1 MDDLET
7 KLARL
12 DAEWTRTDHQTL
24 ERSFSFGSFAEAFAF
39 MTLVAFEAE
48 RLNHHPDWR
57 NVYNQVWISLTTHD
71 AGSLTELDVTL
82 AERIEILSRRW
93 AD

>member
-7 KLARL
+7 KLTRL
-12 DAEWTRTDHQTL
+12 DAEWIRTDRQTL
-24 ERSFSFGSFAEAFAF
+24 ERSFSFASFAEAFAF

-57 NVYNQVWISLTTHD
+57 NVYNQVWITLTTHD
-71 AGSLTELDVTL
+71 TGSLTELDVTL